1 MACTPVTSD
10 FFISGQIMPDQV
22 QAFADQGFTALINNR
37 PDGEEPG
44 QPSSEMIEAAAR
56 AAGLHYLHAPM
67 QGAQIS
73 ASDLDRIHAVTQ
85 QATGKVLGFC
95 RSGAR
100 SMLGWALA
108 QSQDRPADEI
118 LTLARDAGHDLS
130 PFRDVFESRFAA
142 KG

>member
-1 MACTPVTSD
+1 MVCVPVTSD

-44 QPSSEMIEAAAR
+44 QPSSAMIEAAATS
-56 AAGLHYLHAPM
+56 AGLDYLHAPM

-73 ASDLDRIHAVTQ
+73 ETDIARIHAVTQ
-85 QATGKVLGFC
+85 QASGKVLGFC

-100 SMLGWALA
+100 SMLGWALS
-108 QSQDRPADEI
+108 QSHDRPADEI

-130 PFRDVFESRFAA
+130 PFREVFEARHGPAV
-142 KG
+142 